1 MSSAPERATV
11 EPATRPTTTGGNG
24 EKLYTARG
32 LSFALLANPT
42 VQAIRFA
49 SKLALP
55 WLVTTEQFG
64 EATLAGVIMFG
75 VQHVA
80 VFGLDEAL
88 ISAPHI
94 DAPLYARARR
104 LQTLIGV
111 LLSLFVAG
119 IGLVLGS
126 WPEQARLGTLLIAL
140 APMTIVANLGTLPT
154 AILVRDRCF
163 ARVFAVD
170 LVMIL
175 TLTAVSIGTAAL
187 GAGDWSLVYA
197 WHANALASL
206 VAATIL
212 ARPLI
217 PRHVG
222 GAVSLQSVRHNGAHF
237 TGAAVLGYLG
247 ERLDSAS
254 VGFGLGRAALGVFE
268 LAQTQSQVMVNYATS
283 VSERLLFP
291 TFALQ
296 HRIGSLTN
304 AFAQALRI
312 TLTFVLPLHVLLALM
327 AVPIVS
333 TFFPEEWGAAAPLL
347 SCLAM
352 AAGARCFD
360 VAAVTALKASAA
372 GTVVFRLGLF
382 RIGLLALALVLSIPH
397 GIGAVAGAVLGA
409 RILAAG
415 ASLVAAWR
423 RLDLGATSASLELSA
438 GGAAFALWAL
448 VFAPAAWYLEGILEG
463 AAVPQ
468 LAVVPLLAFVLWL
481 VARALVDRRSLGRE
495 IARIRSGL
503 E

>member
-1 MSSAPERATV
+1 MLPEEESGKVEQASS
-11 EPATRPTTTGGNG
+11 PATSPPQG
-24 EKLYTARG
+24 LYTARG
-32 LSFALLANPT
+32 VTFALLANPT

-55 WLVTTEQFG
+55 WLVTTAQFG

-94 DAPLYARARR
+94 DASLYARARR
-104 LQTLIGV
+104 LQTLIGI
-111 LLSLFVAG
+111 LLACLVAAVG
-119 IGLVLGS
+119 TAMQWS
-126 WPEQARLGTLLIAL
+126 SEQAGLGKLLIAL

-163 ARVFAVD
+163 ARIFAVD
-170 LVMIL
+170 LIMIT

-187 GAGDWSLVYA
+187 DAGEWSLVYA

-206 VAATIL
+206 VAASIF

-217 PRHVG
+217 PKHVG
-222 GAVSLQSVRHNGAHF
+222 GAESLDSVRRNGAHF
-237 TGAAVLGYLG
+237 TGAALLGYIG

-254 VGFGLGRAALGVFE
+254 VGFGLGRAALGLYE
-268 LAQTQSQVMVNYATS
+268 LAQTQSQVMVNYAAS

-296 HRIGSLTN
+296 HRIGSLTT
-304 AFAQALRI
+304 AYVQALRI
-312 TLTFVLPLHVLLALM
+312 TLMFVLPLHVLLALM
-327 AVPIVS
+327 ADPIVH
-333 TFFPEEWGAAAPLL
+333 TFFPSTWGKAAPLL

-360 VAAVTALKASAA
+360 VAAITALKASAA
-372 GTVVFRLGLF
+372 GSTVFRLGLF
-382 RIGLLALALVLSIPH
+382 RIALLAVALVVSLPH
-397 GIGAVAGAVLGA
+397 GVGAVAAAVLAA
-409 RILAAG
+409 RVIAALASMTAAWKRLDLSSTSATSALSAAG
-415 ASLVAAWR
+415 A
-423 RLDLGATSASLELSA
+423 
-438 GGAAFALWAL
+438 AFTLWAL
-448 VFAPAAWYLEGILEG
+448 VFAPMAWYLESILEG
-463 AAVPQ
+463 AAVPL
-468 LAVVPLLAFVLWL
+468 LAVVPLLAL
-481 VARALVDRRSLGRE
+481 VAWIGARGLLDRRALASE
-495 IARIRSGL
+495 FARIKSGM

>member
-1 MSSAPERATV
+1 MTTASERTPDTTAGRSPE
-11 EPATRPTTTGGNG
+11 P
-24 EKLYTARG
+24 KSLYTARG

-49 SKLALP
+49 SKIALP
-55 WLVTTEQFG
+55 WLVTTQQFG

-94 DAPLYARARR
+94 DAPLYARSRR
-104 LQTLIGV
+104 LQTVIGV
-111 LLSLFVAG
+111 LLACFVAG
-119 IGLVLGS
+119 AGLVLRW
-126 WPEQARLGTLLIAL
+126 WPEQARLGLLLVAL

-170 LVMIL
+170 LAMIL
-175 TLTAVSIGTAAL
+175 TFTATSIGTAAL
-187 GAGDWSLVYA
+187 DAGEWSLVYA

-212 ARPLI
+212 ARPLV

-222 GAVSLQSVRHNGAHF
+222 GAVSLASVRHNGAHF
-237 TGAAVLGYLG
+237 TGAALLGYLG

-254 VGFGLGRAALGVFE
+254 VGFGVSRAALGVFE
-268 LAQTQSQVMVNYATS
+268 LAQTASQVMVNYATS

-304 AFAQALRI
+304 AFVQALRI
-312 TLTFVLPLHVLLALM
+312 ALIFVLPLHVLLALM
-327 AVPIVS
+327 AEPIVH
-333 TFFPEEWGAAAPLL
+333 TFFPAAWESAAPLL

-360 VAAVTALKASAA
+360 VAAVTALKASGASRA
-372 GTVVFRLGLF
+372 VFRLGLF
-382 RIGLLALALVLSIPH
+382 RIALLVVALVLSIPH

-409 RILAAG
+409 RIFAAG
-415 ASLVAAWR
+415 ASLVTAWR
-423 RLDLGATSASLELSA
+423 RLDASSTSATLELSA
-438 GGAAFALWAL
+438 AGAAFTLWAL
-448 VFAPAAWYLEGILEG
+448 VFAPSAWYLEEILKG

-468 LAVVPLLAFVLWL
+468 LAVVPLTALVAWL
-481 VARALVDRRSLGRE
+481 FARALVDRRSLARE
-495 IARIRSGL
+495 IARIRTGL